1 MFNFYIYLVSY
12 FYAPTTGIGRSYNN
26 RNRGIDESDADR
38 ERNQIMNEFYNT
50 ELNDKLENEKPS
62 KNIDAGISTYQALSV
77 NSSDGLQKRSNN
89 KKPT

>member
-1 MFNFYIYLVSY
+1 
-12 FYAPTTGIGRSYNN
+12 
-26 RNRGIDESDADR
+26 
-38 ERNQIMNEFYNT
+38 MNEFYNT
-50 ELNDKLENEKPS
+50 ELNDKLEEEKSSS